1 MSDSDKTKETHQET
15 HFGFKDVSW
24 DQKQGLVNQVF
35 DSVAENYDL
44 MNDLMSGGLHR
55 LWKRFVID
63 MAKAKPGDQILD
75 LAGGTGDLAQAFIP
89 QILNSNSKNHKN
101 INHKNGQVVLA
112 DINFHM
118 LSEGQKRLDSKGLFQ
133 GISLCQLNAESL
145 PFPDAYF
152 DLITMGFGLRNVRD
166 KDLALK
172 EICRV
177 LKPTGKVFILE
188 FSKPTQPLFSKIYDF
203 YSFKILPKIG
213 KLIAK
218 DEDSYRYLAES
229 IRKHPDQVQLQNKM
243 LEAGF
248 SQVDF
253 HNLTG
258 GIVAVHVGQ
267 KIGSNS

>member
-1 MSDSDKTKETHQET
+1 MPTDSDNSKT

-89 QILNSNSKNHKN
+89 QILNPNLNSNSDPKKT
-101 INHKNGQVVLA
+101 KSGQVVLA

-118 LSEGQKRLDSKGLFQ
+118 LAEGQKRLDSKGLFQ

-145 PFPDAYF
+145 PFPDQYF

-166 KDLALK
+166 KDQALK

-229 IRKHPDQVQLQNKM
+229 IRKHPDQVQLQTKM

-248 SQVDF
+248 AQVDF

-267 KIGSNS
+267 KLGKNS